1 MSAVLLDTH
10 AWAWTIHASDR
21 LSGTA
26 REAIGAAEAV
36 QVSPISL
43 YEIGQKTRAGKWPEM
58 VPIVDRLPAILR
70 EQGAFAAPLTAEICL
85 AASTMDWP
93 HRDPFDRL
101 IAATAEAL
109 GLALVTKDPAFAE
122 RPGLTTIW

>member
-1 MSAVLLDTH
+1 MTGVLLDTH
-10 AWAWTIHASDR
+10 AWAWTIHRTER
-21 LSGTA
+21 LSRTA
-26 REAIGAAEAV
+26 RDAIAGASSV

-43 YEIGQKTRAGKWPEM
+43 FEIGQKTRAGKWPEM
-58 VPIVDRLPAILR
+58 APIVDRLPDILR
-70 EQGAFAAPLTAEICL
+70 AQGAFAAPLTAEICL

-109 GLALVTKDPAFAE
+109 GLAIVTRDPAFRECPAL
-122 RPGLTTIW
+122 RTIW